1 MTTSVHIDDARLVA
15 QAKRGDEDAFAELY
29 RRYADS
35 IYRYALSRGQPP
47 ADAEDVVSTVF
58 LRAYQ
63 SLPGYR
69 ERGWPFSAFL
79 YRIARNTLVDLYRRD
94 RREVSDDGAQ
104 DRSETEPEGEVDDQ
118 IARRAQLDAVRQA
131 LADLPEDYQE
141 VIRLR
146 LLLELPTATVAAW
159 MGRREGAARVL
170 LHRALRALRERMVQ
184 DDGSV

>member
-1 MTTSVHIDDARLVA
+1 MTTSVHSDDARLVA
-15 QAKRGDEDAFAELY
+15 QAKHGDEDAFGELY
-29 RRYADS
+29 RRYANS
-35 IYRYALSRGQPP
+35 IYRYALSRGLPP

-69 ERGWPFSAFL
+69 ERGWPFSAYL
-79 YRIARNTLVDLYRRD
+79 YRIARNSLVDLYRRD
-94 RREVSDDGAQ
+94 RREVTGEEPLERPEPGA
-104 DRSETEPEGEVDDQ
+104 EVDDQ
-118 IARRAQLDAVRQA
+118 VARRAQLTAVRQA
-131 LADLPEDYQE
+131 LAGLPEDYQE

-159 MGRREGAARVL
+159 MGRKEGAVRVL
-170 LHRALRALRERMVQ
+170 LHRALQALRARMVQ